1 MFKRIAIA
9 NRGEISCRLLAI
21 ALAAALLVEGRAAAC
36 TLALGTSA
44 KEFNRAR
51 LAEIRNA
58 PIVVEGYVVV
68 RKTEAR
74 KPTSFPV
81 ARLIARSTYKGPR
94 RSSYALN
101 YYPTTCHVPFPTN
114 SAKRQKVF
122 LKGTNSSFYIIHVEP
137 LK

>member
-1 MFKRIAIA
+1 MRAALGIA
-9 NRGEISCRLLAI
+9 G
-21 ALAAALLVEGRAAAC
+21 AAALLAEGHAAAC
-36 TLALGTSA
+36 TLAPGTSA
-44 KEFNRAR
+44 AEFNRQR

-68 RKTEAR
+68 RKLEAG
-74 KPTSFPV
+74 KPPALPV
-81 ARLIARSTYKGPR
+81 ARFIPRRTYKGLR

-114 SAKRQKVF
+114 KAKRQKVF
-122 LKGTNSSFYIIHVEP
+122 LKATNGSFYIVHVEP